1 MVGVGSDVGSD
12 VSKLPAR
19 GLTLGELLTDALG
32 SGEIIGTLSVVDGVG
47 VALAVSVSVSVSDL
61 VDEGKGLGEADSLP
75 VGLALTSTCSPRS
88 HRAGIS
94 INEFNV
100 ESVLGV
106 VARGNAWAWPMG
118 ATNRATDAN
127 IAVAPAPRPVLIY
140 PDRIPQAPDNTSI
153 RAVRWTP
160 EISRLQFWI

>member
-19 GLTLGELLTDALG
+19 ELALGELLTDALG
-32 SGEIIGTLSVVDGVG
+32 SGETIGTLSVVDGVG

-61 VDEGKGLGEADSLP
+61 VDEGEGLGEADSLP

-88 HRAGIS
+88 HGAGMS

-100 ESVLGV
+100 ESVLRV

-118 ATNRATDAN
+118 TTNRATDAN
-127 IAVAPAPRPVLIY
+127 IAVAPAPRSVRMEAN
-140 PDRIPQAPDNTSI
+140 RIP
-153 RAVRWTP
+153 
-160 EISRLQFWI
+160 

>member
-19 GLTLGELLTDALG
+19 ELTLGELLTDALG
-32 SGEIIGTLSVVDGVG
+32 SGETIGTLSVVDGVG

-61 VDEGKGLGEADSLP
+61 VDEGEGLGEADSLP

-88 HRAGIS
+88 HGAGMS

-127 IAVAPAPRPVLIY
+127 IAVAPAPRPVLID
-140 PDRIPQAPDNTSI
+140 PNRIPQAPDNTSI

-160 EISRLQFWI
+160 EISRL